1 MNKRILGITVVLLLL
16 VALMAAT
23 LASASPSTPNEPSPA
38 TVVGTKTLTLRT
50 AKFADD
56 GATRAVDSQYYGIA
70 DVFYTVDYTHT
81 APTAK
86 TIVPSLQF
94 SPDGVVWANRTLP
107 SITSGTSPTMA
118 MTRTAL
124 YGTFFRMRFA
134 VTSPINYTPTVKVVF
149 KNLK

>member
-50 AKFADD
+50 ATFADD
-56 GATRAVDSQYYGIA
+56 GATQMVDSQFYGIA
-70 DVFYTVDYTHT
+70 DVFYTVEMTHT
-81 APTAK
+81 APTK
-86 TIVPSLQF
+86 TVIPSLQF
-94 SPDGVVWANRTLP
+94 SPDGVVWADRTLP
-107 SITSGTSPTMA
+107 GIAGSSSPTMA

-124 YGTFFRMRFA
+124 YGTFFRVRFA
-134 VTSPINYTPTVKVVF
+134 VTNPINYTPTVKVVF